1 MENENTPAAPQG
13 ESEQVASAPDGIAP
27 DDIAAD
33 SGASDSAKEPAVT
46 DAAAWAS
53 AVAIAES
60 AAKEREEAEAAIRA
74 KEAAA
79 AAAEQKPADPEEAED
94 GAESEAEP
102 KRSFFSRLRWANL
115 TYVSRIALSF
125 SMIAAMTAIIAIGVV
140 SAVWGQYFQAYTAEN
155 IESLASTAAARIALG
170 YQKSGS
176 LDYDM
181 VENIAMA
188 AEVSP
193 EVGMKVLDARG
204 NTIYETATDEESRG
218 DGTTF
223 EPSDP
228 AQIAGAKIKVDDVV
242 VGSVRMWVYGSDT
255 LMNKLDQQFRDNSYA
270 ALGFAGVAAV
280 AVASLFGIGFA
291 RRLVAPI
298 NRLTRTAAAV
308 KAGKLDARSNLTGED
323 EIAHLGETFDS
334 MIASVENDRRLEQRL
349 TSDVAHE
356 LRTPLMSIQASIEAM
371 IDGVYETDEEHLEMV
386 NSEVQRLSR
395 LVDALLKLSRL
406 ENRSNPMKQEVVD
419 LGELLAEVV
428 QTHEQFVVESGL
440 KLGFYSDNRVLV
452 LGDPDMIRQVVVN
465 LISNAVRYTPEGGSI
480 DVSVRRGTAMAN
492 IAVSDTGIGLSPE
505 EAKMVFSRFWRADA
519 GRARA
524 SGGLG
529 VGLAVVKEIVDR
541 HKGWIGVEGET
552 GKGATFTIHIPL
564 YEDTISRVRA
574 RSNARQTRHSG
585 LIMGGG
591 EIGAPLA
598 NDRK

>member
-1 MENENTPAAPQG
+1 MDEDKTPAPDAPQG
-13 ESEQVASAPDGIAP
+13 EPEQPAPD
-27 DDIAAD
+27 AAQEPV
-33 SGASDSAKEPAVT
+33 AAKEPVV
-46 DAAAWAS
+46 DEDAWAL
-53 AVAIAES
+53 AVAVAQS

-79 AAAEQKPADPEEAED
+79 AAAEQKPESDEQPDED
-94 GAESEAEP
+94 DAKE
-102 KRSFFSRLRWANL
+102 KRGFFSRLRWANL

-125 SMIAAMTAIIAIGVV
+125 SMIAAMTAVIAIGVV
-140 SAVWGQYFQAYTAEN
+140 SAVWGHYFQTYTAQN
-155 IESLASTAAARIALG
+155 IESLASTAATRIALA

-176 LDYDM
+176 LDIDTI
-181 VENIAMA
+181 ENIALA

-193 EVGMKVLDARG
+193 EVGLKVLDASG
-204 NTIYETATDEESRG
+204 NTIYETDTEQSPLG

-228 AQIAGAKIKVDDVV
+228 AQIAGAKIRVDDEV

-255 LMNKLDQQFRDNSYA
+255 LMNKLDQQFRDNSYV
-270 ALGFAGVAAV
+270 ALAFAGVAAV
-280 AVASLFGIGFA
+280 VVASLFGIGFA

-334 MIASVENDRRLEQRL
+334 MIASVENDRKLEQRL

-371 IDGVYETDEEHLEMV
+371 IDGVYDTDEEHLEMV

-419 LGELLAEVV
+419 LGELVGEVV

-452 LGDPDMIRQVVVN
+452 LGDTDMIRQAVVN

-492 IAVSDTGIGLSPE
+492 IAVRDTGIGLSPE

-574 RSNARQTRHSG
+574 RSNNHRNR
-585 LIMGGG
+585 
-591 EIGAPLA
+591 
-598 NDRK
+598 NDRRPL